1 MSDHGS
7 AGGHSATDGVQFT
20 FDGQIVRAQPGQTFA
35 GALHDAGVHV
45 LSRSFKYHR
54 PRGLFCVT
62 GRCPNCMCT
71 VNGEPN
77 VRICTR
83 TPEAGDVVKPQN
95 AWPSVRFDLM
105 SIFDKMHRFLPVGFY
120 YKSMYKPKFMWPI
133 FESVIR
139 RIAGLGEVDRSNG
152 GSGHYD
158 KLNLFTDVAV
168 VGAGLAGLNA
178 AYVAAE
184 AGADVILVD
193 DQPTLGGHVQFD
205 PGSIDAQL
213 LSVREQVAAHP
224 RIKTFSSSTAF
235 GLYEENY
242 LAVQQDHRMIRIRA
256 QQTIVAGGG
265 WERPY
270 VFENNDLPGVLL
282 ASGAQRLIQQQG
294 CKLDGPIVIVTDQPI
309 GYRLAEQLKQ
319 KGMHVAALID
329 IHEQPQSSID
339 GLRVLAGY
347 SIQSASGKSHVSAAV
362 VAPLRG
368 GAPQTINCQWILQAV
383 GFTPAT
389 SLLYQS
395 GCKLRYDADLDQH
408 HVTQYV
414 QGVHSA
420 GAVNGYHEP
429 SACVKDGIR
438 AGLAAVKAF
447 RSLTS
452 EQSNQLTQLESEI
465 KQSTRAHKPSGN
477 YISSTTAKKKFVCLC
492 EDVTEK
498 DLCDAIDEGYANIET
513 LKRYSTISMGPCQ
526 GKMCQTSSIAICA
539 RHKGID
545 IEEVGT
551 TTSRPPEQPVPL
563 GVLAGKAVHFS
574 LERRTAMH
582 YWHEKAGARFLDAG
596 TWKRP
601 ERYIDPH
608 DEYLAVRNRV
618 GLIDVST
625 LGKIELRGPDV
636 VKFLEFIYPNRF
648 ANLAVGKV
656 RYGAICDEAGIL
668 LDDGMITRLDTERFY
683 LTTSTGNADAIDSW
697 FRMWLTCRPQWDISM
712 TNLSTAYAGMNLAGP
727 HSRDVLRRVCMGD
740 VSNEALPYPSV
751 KLLDVAG
758 VPAIVLRIGF
768 VGELGFEI
776 HVPSQYGLHVWNTL
790 MEAGKDFDIQ
800 PFGVEAQRRLRLDK
814 KHLLPGVD
822 SDALSNLYDADL
834 PWIVKLDK
842 DDFVG
847 RWSLKRIKERGP
859 RQKLVGFRLE
869 GTTVPDEASL
879 IVKHGSLVGRVTSVR
894 YSPAAGSI
902 IGLAWVPIDQ
912 SQNGQVIDIRHG
924 GQSLKGV
931 VQDEPF
937 YDPAGERLNS

>member
-1 MSDHGS
+1 MTDHGS
-7 AGGHSATDGVQFT
+7 TEGHSAGNGVQFT
-20 FDGQIVRAQPGQTFA
+20 FDGQIVRARPGQTFA
-35 GALHDAGVHV
+35 GALHDAGIHT

-62 GRCPNCMCT
+62 GRCPNCMCS

-77 VRICTR
+77 VRVCTR
-83 TPEAGDVVKPQN
+83 KPAAGDVVKPQN
-95 AWPSVRFDLM
+95 AWPSVRFDIM
-105 SIFDKMHRFLPVGFY
+105 SIFDKMHRLLPVGFY
-120 YKSMYKPKFMWPI
+120 YKTMHKPRFMWPI

-139 RIAGLGEVDRSNG
+139 RIAGLGEVDLSNG
-152 GSGHYD
+152 GSEQYD
-158 KLNLFTDVAV
+158 KLNLFTDVVV
-168 VGAGLAGLNA
+168 VGGGLAGLNA
-178 AYVAAE
+178 AYAAAE
-184 AGADVILVD
+184 AGADVILID
-193 DQPTLGGHVQFD
+193 DQPTLGGHVQHD
-205 PGSIDAQL
+205 PGSIDVHELA
-213 LSVREQVAAHP
+213 VRYQIMAHP
-224 RIKTFSSSTAF
+224 RIQTFVSSTAF

-242 LAVQQDHRMIRIRA
+242 VAVQQGNRMIRIRA
-256 QQTIVAGGG
+256 QQTVVASGG

-282 ASGAQRLIQQQG
+282 ASGAQRLLQQQG
-294 CKLDGPIVIVTDQPI
+294 CKFDGPIVIVTDQPI
-309 GYRLAEQLKQ
+309 GYRLADQLKQ
-319 KGMHVAALID
+319 KGMHVAALVD
-329 IHEQPQSSID
+329 LHDQPQGAIE
-339 GLRVLAGY
+339 GLRVLAGHT
-347 SIQSASGKSHVSAAV
+347 IQAASGKSHVTGAAIV
-362 VAPLRG
+362 PTRG
-368 GAPQTINCQWILQAV
+368 GTMQTIPCQWIIQAV

-395 GCKLRYDADLDQH
+395 GCKLKYNADLDQH
-408 HVTQYV
+408 QVTEWA

-429 SACVKDGIR
+429 LVCVKDGTR
-438 AGLAAVKAF
+438 AGLAAANALGL
-447 RSLTS
+447 LTTDLTKR
-452 EQSNQLTQLESEI
+452 LTQLESEI
-465 KQSTRAHKPSGN
+465 SQSTRDCKPTAS
-477 YISSTTAKKKFVCLC
+477 YISNSKDKKKFVCIC

-526 GKMCQTSSIAICA
+526 GKMCQSASIAICA

-545 IEEVGT
+545 IEAVGT

-563 GVLAGKAVHFS
+563 GVLAGQAPHFS
-574 LERRTAMH
+574 LIRRTAMH
-582 YWHEKAGARFLDAG
+582 HWHEEAGARFLDAG

-601 ERYIDPH
+601 ERYTDPH
-608 DEYLAVRNRV
+608 DEYQAVRKGV

-648 ANLAVGKV
+648 ANLAIGKV

-668 LDDGMITRLDTERFY
+668 LDDGMICRLDEERFY
-683 LTTSTGNADAIDSW
+683 LSTSTGNADAIDSW
-697 FRMWLTCRPQWDISM
+697 FRWWLTAKPQWDISM
-712 TNLSTAYAGMNLAGP
+712 TNMSTALSGMNLAGP
-727 HSRDVLRRVCMGD
+727 HSRDVLRRVSTGD

-790 MEAGKDFDIQ
+790 MEAGKDFDIK

-822 SDALSNLYDADL
+822 TDALSNMYDADL

-842 DDFVG
+842 EDFIG
-847 RWSLKRIKERGP
+847 RWSLNRIKERGP
-859 RQKLVGFRLE
+859 KQKLIGFKLE

-879 IVKHGSLVGRVTSVR
+879 IVKQGSLVGRVTSVR

-902 IGLAWVPIDQ
+902 VGLAWVPIE
-912 SQNGQVIDIRHG
+912 SSKNGDIIDIRHA
-924 GQSLKGV
+924 GQSLKAV
-931 VQDEPF
+931 VQDDPF
-937 YDPAGERLNS
+937 YDVAGERLNS